1 MKKMNQVYKLWALYL
16 APASKL
22 LVLQSHWIVQAFL
35 PFLMQLCL
43 LHAYRQK

>member
-1 MKKMNQVYKLWALYL
+1 MKKMNQVYKLWALFL
-16 APASKL
+16 ALASRL

-35 PFLMQLCL
+35 PFLIQLCL